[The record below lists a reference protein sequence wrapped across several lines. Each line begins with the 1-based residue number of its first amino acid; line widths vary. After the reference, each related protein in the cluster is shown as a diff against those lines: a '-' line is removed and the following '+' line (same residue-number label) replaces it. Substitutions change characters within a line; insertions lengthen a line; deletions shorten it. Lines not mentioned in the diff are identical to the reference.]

1 MKILYDLLEEIPPE
15 NREEQILYFHN
26 MFGNTNPLIVEIG
39 SGNGHFLVERALKN
53 PECNYI
59 GTEILGGRAR
69 KFSQKVEKRGM
80 KNIAVFK
87 GDARQFVWEYLFEET
102 VSEFIIMFPDPWP
115 KKRHHKHRLL
125 QQKILQM
132 LHHRLV
138 PEGVVSITTDH
149 AMYRD
154 FIMEEFDTFGGFHS
168 LNPRA
173 ISEYPDHFRGSLF
186 EIRFRREKRKL
197 FFLQYEK
204 ASSNT
209 NTKM

>member
-15 NREEQILYFHN
+15 NREEQILYFQN
-26 MFGNTNPLIVEIG
+26 MFGNSNPLIVEIG
-39 SGNGHFLVERALKN
+39 SGNGHFLVENALRN
-53 PECNYI
+53 PESNYI

-69 KFSQKVEKRGM
+69 KFGQKVEKRGM

-125 QQKILQM
+125 QQKMLQM
-132 LHHRLV
+132 LHYRLV

-154 FIMEEFDTFGGFHS
+154 FIMEEFEKSEGFRLVNPKTF
-168 LNPRA
+168 L
-173 ISEYPDHFRGSLF
+173 EYPDHFRGSLF
-186 EIRFRREKRKL
+186 EVRFRREKRQL

-204 ASSNT
+204 A
-209 NTKM
+209 

>member
-39 SGNGHFLVERALKN
+39 SGNGHFLVESALQN

-69 KFSQKVEKRGM
+69 KFGQKVEKRGM

-125 QQKILQM
+125 QQKLLQM

-154 FIMEEFDTFGGFHS
+154 FIMEEFKKSGGFRS
-168 LNPRA
+168 LNPRGF
-173 ISEYPDHFRGSLF
+173 SEYPNQFRGSLF
-186 EIRFRREKRKL
+186 EIRFRREKRQL

-204 ASSNT
+204 V
-209 NTKM
+209 

>member
-1 MKILYDLLEEIPPE
+1 MRILYDLLEEIPPE

-39 SGNGHFLVERALKN
+39 SGNGHYLVESALRN

-69 KFSQKVEKRGM
+69 KFGQKVEKRGM
-80 KNIAVFK
+80 KNITVFK

-125 QQKILQM
+125 QQKLLQM
-132 LHHRLV
+132 LHYRLV

-149 AMYRD
+149 VMYRD
-154 FIMEEFDTFGGFHS
+154 FIVEEFEKFGGFRS
-168 LNPRA
+168 SNPRA
-173 ISEYPDHFRGSLF
+173 FTEYPDHFRGSLF
-186 EIRFRREKRKL
+186 EIRFRREKRQL

-204 ASSNT
+204 A
-209 NTKM
+209 